1 MRTRGLVVGFA
12 FALSA
17 CSVRGAPESFF
28 CHYFKERRPL
38 KLDVSRVAVL
48 QARQAT
54 IDAFNQALVRNGLAP
69 GETQRVP
76 VPRWSLTTT
85 PATNRT
91 ESATRD
97 LVSRLAS
104 DNSFDFVAPVFVGD
118 DGGPVIVTPDIL
130 IGFEPTTTE
139 QQAEAILGG
148 ITNAVILH
156 RNWGNMKGVYHLHT
170 AARHGL
176 DVLALANQLAE
187 RPEVKFAEPDM
198 IFTGHSGLVPNDPY
212 FSNLWGIENT
222 GELDGIAGMDMNGTK
237 AWDITTGS
245 SSIIVVIIDVG
256 VQPDHP
262 DIHQI
267 PGTNFTS
274 DASFDG
280 GPVNACDNHGTAV
293 AGCVSAII
301 NNSLGVVGIAPGC
314 VSASARTFIAN
325 SACDNSWTSQSSWTV
340 NALAWA
346 ESIGARISNNSS
358 VYGFQSSAIAQEYS
372 STRGHGMVHFSC
384 AGNNASSTITYPA
397 SLPDVNAVAALNA
410 GGGLAS
416 FSDYGTGLALSA
428 PGQEIYTTDRTG
440 TKGWAS
446 GDYVWANGTS
456 FASPYAAGVAAL
468 VLSVDPFLSATNV
481 EQILYQSC
489 VDLGAPGYD
498 TTYGWGFVNAYNA
511 VQLATNYDSV
521 GDGIPDWWRRQ
532 YFGGTGTSTNAQSC
546 AACDPDGDGT
556 NNLQE
561 YLAVTDPT
569 GSPAGGLN
577 AQALTTLWQFGSSRT
592 DGKIPDAAL
601 VQGSDGDFY
610 GTTEEGGTNDTGYGS
625 GGGTV
630 YRINSAGTLT
640 TLWQFRSSPTDGI
653 EPVAALVQGSDGYFY
668 GTTVAGGTN
677 YGGVVYRISSVGT
690 LTTLWQFGSSP
701 TDGQIPEAG
710 LVQGCDG
717 YLYGTTY
724 SGGTNDAGYDG
735 TVYRIS
741 SAGTLTTLWQFGS
754 SPTDGI
760 GPVGALVQ
768 GSDGDFYGTT
778 ERGGTADAG
787 VVYRISSA
795 GTLTTLWQFDN
806 YSYGQYPDAGLVQ
819 GSDGYFYGTTA
830 AGGTNDDGVVF
841 QLSVPLNPPANQIA
855 GIEFFSVFGDTFA
868 ALLIPSVAG
877 ETYQLQYS
885 DSVDPPD
892 WFDTGD
898 PITSIGGP
906 LTLFDLVGVL
916 PSQRFYRAVIT
927 P

>member
-668 GTTVAGGTN
+668 GTTEEGGTN
-677 YGGVVYRISSVGT
+677 NAGV
-690 LTTLWQFGSSP
+690 
-701 TDGQIPEAG
+701 
-710 LVQGCDG
+710 
-717 YLYGTTY
+717 
-724 SGGTNDAGYDG
+724 
-735 TVYRIS
+735 VYRIS